1 MSEEKEKEENM
12 LRAKIFCPW
21 MRRKKRRRKGRKI
34 FGEGRGRGTEKEK
47 EENILGKESDDGQT
61 NTQNFLLSNR
71 FCRRGPAKHYVL

>member
-1 MSEEKEKEENM
+1 MPIDEKKKTEKEREENIW
-12 LRAKIFCPW
+12 R
-21 MRRKKRRRKGRKI
+21 RKI

-61 NTQNFLLSNR
+61 STQNFLLSNR